1 MNRATL
7 ALLVAVL
14 ALGVT
19 LLPLALGG
27 GELGVTNFDDLT
39 LSGDLVVGDDVTVT
53 GDTTFAGTV
62 TGAISNDLNAALMI
76 IDADADTTLR
86 AAVDDIVALTSG
98 AATGYWNVLVGNL
111 KIGNGTPGV
120 SLNGEDA
127 YIEGTLEVDG
137 ASQFDGAVVNASTT
151 QLVGAVNLDG
161 AVDLDGV
168 ITNAED
174 LEHIG
179 VMTHLT
185 TAFTYT
191 AAAGGTVTLATIGA
205 GEEWLVHN
213 VYLEVTTNFDCTGD
227 DCVAVLG
234 DGNDTDGFCVLADAE
249 LQAADTEGTGWSAGW
264 QCQVA
269 ATRGVYQ
276 DGTGGFMYDEAGP
289 ETIDVVLSAAGNDFS
304 AGAATAHIFYTRL
317 P

>member
-1 MNRATL
+1 MHRRR
-7 ALLVAVL
+7 LVSGFVL
-14 ALGVT
+14 AVILAAAFVWPVVNPASAAPLQQAFRKLGQT
-19 LLPLALGG
+19 
-27 GELGVTNFDDLT
+27 FI
-39 LSGDLVVGDDVTVT
+39 STV
-53 GDTTFAGTV
+53 A
-62 TGAISNDLNAALMI
+62 TGAAFDVDQRGAGSIATFRDGGTAEYTFDQSSATFLNQLNMTGALNI
-76 IDADADTTLR
+76 
-86 AAVDDIVALTSG
+86 
-98 AATGYWNVLVGNL
+98 
-111 KIGNGTPGV
+111 
-120 SLNGEDA
+120 
-127 YIEGTLEVDG
+127 
-137 ASQFDGAVVNASTT
+137 
-151 QLVGAVNLDG
+151 DG

-179 VMTHLT
+179 VMTHVT

-213 VYLEVTTNFDCTGD
+213 VYIEVTSNFNCTGD
-227 DCVAVLG
+227 DCTLVIG
-234 DGNDTDGFCVLADAE
+234 DGNDADGFCVLADAE

-276 DGTGGFMYDEAGP
+276 DGTGGFMYDEAST
-289 ETIDVVLSAAGNDFS
+289 ETIDAVISEASGTTLSG
-304 AGAATAHIFYTRL
+304 GAATAHIFYTRL